1 MAAGANRVFKSDV
14 LVMLSV
20 QGLREAIIRCYT
32 YGSRVDSDAVIL
44 IVTVRTGDNNIRRT
58 PNVEAVGVLALA
70 VSGRVVDGHAGDG
83 EPVRAVDA
91 DGLDGRVLD
100 VQVGDTRGSGEVMRV
115 EELRLRHAAG
125 AALAVPVLG
134 TAAVEDSTRCTLDGD
149 GLALNLQ
156 EGTGPFF
163 VAPGRRT
170 FEDDLSWSVQMLA
183 CI

>member
-1 MAAGANRVFKSDV
+1 MAAGTNRVFKSDV
-14 LVMLSV
+14 LVILSV

-32 YGSRVDSDAVIL
+32 HGSRVDSDAVIL
-44 IVTVRTGDNNIRRT
+44 IVTVRTGNDDIRRA

-100 VQVGDTRGSGEVMRV
+100 MQVGDARGSGEVMRV
-115 EELRLRHAAG
+115 EELGLRHAAG

-134 TAAVEDSTRCTLDGD
+134 TAPVEDGTRCALDGD
-149 GLALNLQ
+149 GLALDLQ
-156 EGTGPFF
+156 EGSGPFF
-163 VAPGRRT
+163 VAPGCRALK
-170 FEDDLSWSVQMLA
+170 DDLSWSV
-183 CI
+183 